1 VKAML
6 LNEFLKEHKKVEE
19 QRVMIAE
26 LKRDFQMVSAQHRK
40 EIQLLTEQL
49 RKQAAQIQRVRA
61 QLKTSESEPK
71 IIANNP

>member
-1 VKAML
+1 ML

>member
-6 LNEFLKEHKKVEE
+6 LNEFLKQHKKVEE

-26 LKRDFQMVSAQHRK
+26 LKGTSKWLAHSHQK

-61 QLKTSESEPK
+61 RLKTSESEPK